1 MIYAKRADALC
12 YRGIH
17 RNLDLAL
24 EHITPEFLS
33 SLEDNV
39 RVPLDGDRVYCTRF
53 TYETIPL
60 EEGFFEAH
68 RRYLDI
74 HIMLSGSERVD
85 VSRPDE
91 LTLTD
96 AQEQNDFYAYQGGAW
111 HSTVLCP
118 GEFMVV
124 FPGDAHRIK
133 LQTGRPETV
142 SKAVFKV
149 LIDD

>member
-1 MIYAKRADALC
+1 MIYAKNADALC
-12 YRGIH
+12 YKGIH

-39 RVPLDGDRVYCTRF
+39 RVPLDGDRVYC
-53 TYETIPL
+53 

>member
-1 MIYAKRADALC
+1 MIYAKNADALC

-17 RNLDLAL
+17 KNLDLAL

-85 VSRPDE
+85 V
-91 LTLTD
+91 
-96 AQEQNDFYAYQGGAW
+96 
-111 HSTVLCP
+111 
-118 GEFMVV
+118 
-124 FPGDAHRIK
+124 
-133 LQTGRPETV
+133 TGRTSLRSRTRR
-142 SKAVFKV
+142 SKTTSTPTAGTPGTQPSCAPATSWSFSRATHTA
-149 LIDD
+149 